1 MSERDE
7 FGTFMIGFVVGA
19 LTGAVASLL
28 FAPQSGEETRVL
40 IKERAIELGDRVT
53 ETAQKVS
60 EEVDLRSTEY
70 RQKAEEL
77 AGKAKSS
84 VEELSKKG
92 AAVLEEQK
100 AKVTEVVQSVGKPK
114 GETPV

>member
-7 FGTFMIGFVVGA
+7 FGAFMIGFVVGT
-19 LTGAVASLL
+19 LTGAVVSLL

-40 IKERAIELGDRVT
+40 IKERAIELGDRVS
-53 ETAQKVS
+53 ETAQKVG
-60 EEVDLRSTEY
+60 EEVDTRSVEY

-77 AGKAKSS
+77 ASKARSS
-84 VEELSKKG
+84 VDELSKKG
-92 AAVLEEQK
+92 AAVFEEQK
-100 AKVTEVVQSVGKPK
+100 AKVTEVVQNVTKPK